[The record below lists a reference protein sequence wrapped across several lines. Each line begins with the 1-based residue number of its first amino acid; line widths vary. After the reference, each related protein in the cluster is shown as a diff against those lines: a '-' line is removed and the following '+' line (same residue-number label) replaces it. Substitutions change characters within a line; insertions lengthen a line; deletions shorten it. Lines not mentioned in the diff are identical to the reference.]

1 MQAPTYAEL
10 QTFKKVATWLADH
23 ATHLVSKPE
32 PKVTVEPGQKP
43 GDNPFEI
50 FDRFPNGANVRSLE
64 AGSRAFR
71 RLSEQVSR
79 QCQSRAQRIA
89 AWIKLGILAEPA
101 GNGIWL
107 TRIEF

>member
-10 QTFKKVATWLADH
+10 QTFKKVAAWLASR
-23 ATHLVSKPE
+23 AEPLASEPE
-32 PKVTVEPGQKP
+32 PKAIVEAGQKP

-50 FDRFPNGANVRSLE
+50 FDRFPNGAKVRDLE

-71 RLSEQVSR
+71 RLSEQVTR
-79 QCQSRAQRIA
+79 QCQSREQRIA
-89 AWIKLGILAEPA
+89 AWNKLGILAEPA